1 MKTFALI
8 NAQIVTPKEI
18 FDGSVLVSNGK
29 IKEVKRGKSAKFQS
43 VLENQKIETIDLD
56 GKFLLPGLI
65 DVHVHFRTPGNP
77 EKEDWITGSKAALAG
92 GVTTVLDMPNTNPP
106 TVDEKTLAEKRKL
119 VAKQALVNY
128 GFYVGATRSKDGK
141 TNLEEIK
148 KLKNIAGV
156 KIFMGSSTGNLLLDQ
171 KADLEKFM
179 EENSGTHGS
188 AGESENS
195 HLLAIHAELQSCIQ
209 EHTQKYLVEHGGVGA
224 GVLAHADAAVHSKIR
239 AAECAHDAVKE
250 VLHLAKK
257 YDTRVHICHVSSALE
272 LDSIRKF
279 KDGGARALAQNVSV
293 EVTPHHL
300 FLSDQDYEK
309 YGNLVKVNPPLRGVQ
324 DQVALWEAVKDGTVD
339 MIATDH
345 APHTLDEKKLP
356 YEQAPS
362 GIPGVQTMLPLLL
375 NAVNEGV
382 LSLEKVVE
390 LCSANP
396 ARLFGIKGKG
406 AIEAGYDADFAVVD
420 MALKERICHNYL
432 WTKVDWSPFHGW
444 VLQGFPVMTFVGG
457 ELMYEWRDKFG
468 KWPGKEVEFV
478 G

>member
-77 EKEDWITGSKAALAG
+77 EKEDWVTGSKAALAG

-106 TVDEKTLAEKRKL
+106 TVDEATLAAKRKL

-179 EENSGTHGS
+179 EEN
-188 AGESENS
+188 A
-195 HLLAIHAELQSCIQ
+195 HLLAVHAELQSCIQ
-209 EHTQKYLVEHGGVGA
+209 EHTQKYLAEHGETNLSAA
-224 GVLAHADAAVHSKIR
+224 GLNDPAMHSKIR

-257 YDTRVHICHVSSALE
+257 YDTRVHLCHVSSALE

-279 KDGGARALAQNVSV
+279 KDGNAESLQQLVSV

-390 LCSANP
+390 LCAANP
-396 ARLFGIKGKG
+396 ARLFGIKDKGK
-406 AIEAGYDADFAVVD
+406 IEAGYDADFAVVD

-468 KWPGKEVEFV
+468 KSHGKEVQFKA
-478 G
+478 